1 MRGMPEV
8 GLGRMEWA
16 SEAWFQATNH
26 AESSFHPGATWWQ
39 TDRGAMARGRMA
51 MAKPPGIAG
60 HSPSAPFAS
69 ASSAAFLVLIPKKA
83 TSCRSLVAS

>member
-60 HSPSAPFAS
+60 HSPSAHRQNTWFANRDGIES
-69 ASSAAFLVLIPKKA
+69 L
-83 TSCRSLVAS
+83 SCIGHQ